1 VDQARR
7 TFREQLETAWA
18 KNDSLLCV
26 GLDPDLEC
34 LPPHLL
40 RKAQPIFAFNRSIV
54 DATADLVCAYKPQI
68 AHYSAVGAE
77 HELERT
83 IQYIHE
89 CHPDIPVILDAK
101 RGDIGSTAVMY
112 AREAF
117 ERYDA
122 DAVTVNPYLGY
133 DALEPFLAHARRGIL
148 VLCRTSNPGG
158 RAIQVDSDSKGGNDS
173 DPLYLRIARLGAQEW
188 DEHGNVN
195 FVVGAT
201 EPEALARVRAVIGER
216 AILVPGIG
224 AQGGDPEAVVAAGLD
239 SRGTGLV
246 ISSSRALLYADDGLQ
261 FAEAARDVATRTR
274 REINEARQQIGV

>member
-1 VDQARR
+1 MDDARR
-7 TFREQLETAWA
+7 TFREQLEASWA

-26 GLDPDLEC
+26 GLDPDLER
-34 LPPHLL
+34 LPAHLL
-40 RKAQPIFAFNRSIV
+40 RWPQPIFAFNRAIV

-77 HELERT
+77 RELERT
-83 IQYIHE
+83 IAYIHAR
-89 CHPDIPVILDAK
+89 HPGIPVILDAK

-133 DALEPFLAHARRGIL
+133 DALVPFLAHADRGIF

-158 RAIQVDSDSKGGNDS
+158 REIQGADEPDA
-173 DPLYLRIARLGAQEW
+173 LYLKIARLACEEW
-188 DEHGNVN
+188 DENANVS

-201 EPEALARVRAVIGER
+201 EPEAIARVRAVVGER
-216 AILVPGIG
+216 AMLVPGIG
-224 AQGGDPEAVVAAGLD
+224 TQGGEAGEVVAAGLD
-239 SRGTGLV
+239 SQGTGLV
-246 ISSSRALLYADDGLQ
+246 INSARSVIYADDGLH
-261 FAEAARDVATRTR
+261 FADAAREVAMRTC
-274 REINEARQQIGV
+274 REINAARGRIKV